1 MLALFYLTLK
11 PEISMTLHIRFAN
24 GEAKVQKLR
33 AWGEHS
39 CGKDLG
45 LRALPSKWNMH
56 TGVSGWWR
64 HVKGTQESQGTM
76 S

>member
-1 MLALFYLTLK
+1 
-11 PEISMTLHIRFAN
+11 MTLHIRFAN

-39 CGKDLG
+39 HGKDLG

-56 TGVSGWWR
+56 TGVSGCKW
-64 HVKGTQESQGTM
+64 G
-76 S
+76 